1 MKLKKQFNK
10 DFENICDW
18 FVDNKLS
25 MHFGEDKSKLILF
38 VSKQRLKN
46 VHQLNTKYNHTNI
59 KQQVTH
65 LGCVLDKRMSCEP
78 MALKV
83 VNKTNGK
90 LKFIYRKKYVSEESK
105 VPVQAL
111 SFVIDKLFLKPISTI
126 CDQMFIFS
134 PNDSPSKTMKSVF

>member
-1 MKLKKQFNK
+1 MKKQFNK

-18 FVDNKLS
+18 FVDNKLN

-59 KQQVTH
+59 KQQVTY
-65 LGCVLDKRMSCEP
+65 LGCVLDKRMSCKP

-126 CDQMFIFS
+126 FIKCLFFHQMIALQ
-134 PNDSPSKTMKSVF
+134 KL

>member
-59 KQQVTH
+59 KQQVTY

-111 SFVIDKLFLKPISTI
+111 SFVINKLFLKPISTY
-126 CDQMFIFS
+126 F
-134 PNDSPSKTMKSVF
+134 

>member
-46 VHQLNTKYNHTNI
+46 VHQFNTKYNHTNI
-59 KQQVTH
+59 KQQVTY

-111 SFVIDKLFLKPISTI
+111 LFVIDKLFLKPISTI
-126 CDQMFIFS
+126 FDQMFIFS
-134 PNDSPSKTMKSVF
+134 SNDSPSKTMKSVF